1 MQILEL
7 HVFRLCLVFQFSGCL
22 MKFCYNLLVC
32 EFRHSDCSENMFPNF
47 AYARCATG
55 FEPRSGRE
63 IFIFSIPVQTSPGAI
78 QL

>member
-7 HVFRLCLVFQFSGCL
+7 HIFKLCLVFQFSGCL
-22 MKFCYNLLVC
+22 MEFCYKLLVC
-32 EFRHSDCSENMFPNF
+32 EFRHSYCSENMFPNF

-55 FEPRSGRE
+55 FETRSGKE
-63 IFIFSIPVQTSPGAI
+63 IPVQTSPGAI